1 MLSRKGI
8 KMQLRILWYVLV
20 LSVIG
25 FGQNKNSADSLQRGE
40 TEMNIKLISS
50 AFAEGEMIPRQYT
63 CDGANISPPLSWD
76 SIPDSTKSFALIC
89 DDPDAPGG
97 TWVHWVIYNIPA
109 NIKELAEKIPLQ
121 ENLTNGAGQGKNDS
135 RKIGYSGPCP
145 PGGTHRY
152 YFKLYALDVVL
163 VLNPGATKNDLL
175 RAMEG
180 HILDTGQL
188 MGKYSR

>member
-1 MLSRKGI
+1 
-8 KMQLRILWYVLV
+8 
-20 LSVIG
+20 
-25 FGQNKNSADSLQRGE
+25 
-40 TEMNIKLISS
+40 
-50 AFAEGEMIPRQYT
+50 MIPRQYT

-97 TWVHWVIYNIPA
+97 TWVHWVVYNIPA
-109 NIKELAEKIPLQ
+109 NVKELAEKIPLQ
-121 ENLTNGAGQGKNDS
+121 ENLANGAGQGKNDS

-163 VLNPGATKNDLL
+163 DLNPGATKNDLL

-180 HILDTGQL
+180 HILATGQL